1 MYIVSQDRKRIIN
14 VDNVTVFNLEEAGER
29 FAVWA
34 YFSGNSD
41 ECFLVG
47 AYDTEKEADHILG
60 LIYTEIK
67 SDEKIVVIP
76 KDEARKDETNTD
88 DNRFLTPEEIAEIVT
103 NTMLQNAKEHTESK
117 KTWQRGVNTK
127 EIISDEKLHD
137 EYFKKGKSVN
147 TIAGELGIKPWGLY
161 KRVEEMKEQ
170 KLTQET
176 ECVSKREDETP
187 GI

>member
-14 VDNVTVFNLEEAGER
+14 VDNVTVFSLEEAGER

-34 YFSGNSD
+34 YFSGSED
-41 ECFLVG
+41 DCFCVG
-47 AYDTEKEADHILG
+47 AYDTEEEADHILG

-67 SDEKIVVIP
+67 SSEKVVVIP
-76 KDEARKDETNTD
+76 NDKANTD
-88 DNRFLTPEEIAEIVT
+88 DNKFLTPEEIAEIVV
-103 NTMLQNAKEHTESK
+103 NTMEQRIKDHTESK

-127 EIISDEKLHD
+127 DVISDEKLHD

-176 ECVSKREDETP
+176 ECASKRETETP
-187 GI
+187 DI